1 MTKLIQREPYLV
13 KFIRF
18 GVYLTA
24 FVSLIVFKDF
34 ISPFHFGKVIVFR
47 ILIEVLGVAYLVL
60 ILKNQTYLPRRDNI
74 FWAFL
79 LFTLAFTLTTIT
91 IVLKYPSF
99 WGTLERMG
107 GLWTFWHY
115 FLFFI
120 ILTSVLN
127 KREHWQRILD
137 LIIFAGVLSAFYG
150 FAQKTDID
158 FFLGSGDRAR
168 IFGTIGNAALF
179 AGTQLLAAFLSL
191 TLCVTNNT
199 KNRKIFYLCAFV
211 IISFSALM
219 TAVRGSLLAYAAG
232 IMVFMFLWGLYRKS
246 YFGRKSFGYLIGLM
260 VVFIIFSLV
269 FHDSSFVRKSKYLS
283 RVTDLSLT
291 SQTTETRFW
300 AWEAGLKGWVDSPK
314 TIVFC

>member
-1 MTKLIQREPYLV
+1 MSKPVTKESNLA

-18 GVYLTA
+18 GTYLTA
-24 FVSLIVFKDF
+24 LVPLLVFRDL
-34 ISPFHFGKVIVFR
+34 ISPFHFGKVVIFR
-47 ILIEVLGVAYLVL
+47 SLIEILGAAYLIL
-60 ILKNQTYLPRRDNI
+60 ILKDKSYLPRRDKI
-74 FWAFL
+74 FRAFL
-79 LFTLAFTLTTIT
+79 FFTLAFTLATIT
-91 IVLKYPSF
+91 SVLKYPSF
-99 WGTLERMG
+99 LGTLERMG

-115 FLFFI
+115 FLFYI

-127 KREHWQRILD
+127 KRRHWQRILD
-137 LIIFAGVLSAFYG
+137 LVIFAGVLSAFYG

-260 VVFIIFSLV
+260 VVFI
-269 FHDSSFVRKSKYLS
+269 
-283 RVTDLSLT
+283 
-291 SQTTETRFW
+291 
-300 AWEAGLKGWVDSPK
+300 
-314 TIVFC
+314 